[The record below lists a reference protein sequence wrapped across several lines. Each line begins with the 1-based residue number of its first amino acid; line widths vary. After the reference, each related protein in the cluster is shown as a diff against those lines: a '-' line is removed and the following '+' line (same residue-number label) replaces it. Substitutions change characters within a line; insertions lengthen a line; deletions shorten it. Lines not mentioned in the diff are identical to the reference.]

1 MVVVSDDA
9 PKGGVT
15 AGGAIRTAGEK
26 FPANVLPDGY
36 FTLVSEGRV
45 KYLSL
50 EEGIEGDTNIG
61 IPPIAVA
68 RNAEGEILYLP
79 GDRKGFAGIQ
89 VEAAPREGRV
99 LAAYAPTQGDLTAGL
114 AAGLKESEILA
125 GTEQAIALQTA
136 AEAGGVESDY
146 DARTRA
152 LELEALSTAR
162 DQAAAVDDSVL
173 AEAEANARKRMAE
186 DHGVTAEELGS
197 DNPPSS
203 SRRAKGRTGTETA

>member
-9 PKGGVT
+9 PKGGIT
-15 AGGAIRTAGEK
+15 AGGAIRQAGER

-45 KYLSL
+45 KHLSL
-50 EEGIEGDTNIG
+50 VEGIEGDTNIG
-61 IPPIAVA
+61 VPPIAVA

-99 LAAYAPTQGDLTAGL
+99 LTAYAPTQGDLTAGL
-114 AAGLKESEILA
+114 AAGIPEGDIIA
-125 GTEQAIALQTA
+125 GTEQAVAIQTA
-136 AEAGGVESDY
+136 TEQGIASDY
-146 DARTRA
+146 DARSTTV
-152 LELEALSTAR
+152 ELERLSAAR

-186 DHGVTAEELGS
+186 EHGVPAEEMTS
-197 DNPPSS
+197 DSPPSS
-203 SRRAKGRTGTETA
+203 SRRSKGRTEAESA